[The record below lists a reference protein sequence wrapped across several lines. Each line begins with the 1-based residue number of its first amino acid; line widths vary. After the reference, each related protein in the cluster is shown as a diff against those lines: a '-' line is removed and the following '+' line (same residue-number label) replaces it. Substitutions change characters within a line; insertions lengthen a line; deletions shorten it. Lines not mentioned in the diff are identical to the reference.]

1 MSPKPFPARPIF
13 TFMKSFKTEELV
25 IPAMWPRSTPLS
37 VRSSQDRLN
46 IACKLYTNEQTV
58 SDTPTAQFAKQPSV
72 FFVNGNGFPKECYEP
87 MLQSFSEIMESQHGM
102 PVSYI
107 LAIDVVNQGQSAI
120 LNETKLGN
128 DCKVFQIV
136 DGLE

>member
-1 MSPKPFPARPIF
+1 
-13 TFMKSFKTEELV
+13 
-25 IPAMWPRSTPLS
+25 
-37 VRSSQDRLN
+37 
-46 IACKLYTNEQTV
+46 
-58 SDTPTAQFAKQPSV
+58 
-72 FFVNGNGFPKECYEP
+72 